1 MSVVRPFAIHE
12 IPKGDIRSL
21 KEIEIQ
27 LAIIKPNS
35 DDGIR
40 IGSTIKTSKELDEQ
54 IDYLI
59 MNLEAIRAEGKML
72 LSSQEI
78 KM

>member
-1 MSVVRPFAIHE
+1 MPDVRPFVLIEA
-12 IPKGDIRSL
+12 PKVNIRSL

-27 LAIIKPNS
+27 LGIIKKGSN
-35 DDGIR
+35 DGYR
-40 IGSTIKTSKELDEQ
+40 IGTTIRTSKELDEQ

-59 MNLEAIRAEGKML
+59 MNLEAIRAEGKIM

-78 KM
+78 RM